1 MKISRQEVEHVA
13 HLARLNLSE
22 DDLAKMTVQLDEIL
36 NYVAKLEELDT
47 TDIEPTTHAFSVRN
61 AYRDDIPQESLPQ
74 EDSLRNCAAKNSEA
88 FIVPRIL

>member
-22 DDLAKMTVQLDEIL
+22 DDLAKMTGQLDEIL

-61 AYRDDIPQESLPQ
+61 AYRDDIPQESLSQ
-74 EDSLRNCAAKNSEA
+74 EDSLRNCAAKNNEA

>member
-22 DDLAKMTVQLDEIL
+22 EDLVKMTGQLDEIL

-47 TDIEPTTHAFSVRN
+47 TNIEPTTHAFSVKN
-61 AYRDDIPQESLPQ
+61 AYREDVPHESLPQ
-74 EDSLRNCAAKNSEA
+74 EESLRNCAKRNDEA

>member
-1 MKISRQEVEHVA
+1 MKISREEVEHVA

-22 DDLAKMTVQLDEIL
+22 EDLVKMTGQLDEIL

-61 AYRDDIPQESLPQ
+61 AYRDDIPQESLSQ
-74 EDSLRNCAAKNSEA
+74 EDSLRNCAAKNNEA